1 MPRLSQGRVGSLSE
15 GSESSLSHVVYLY
28 GRQARLYSY
37 SCEYYSYH
45 VNIDM
50 QFPHEYEYANT
61 SVFIFMHEYEYGE
74 IGVFILIFMNT
85 IVFKGCP
92 VMSLTLRRCAGTHG
106 YKSSM

>member
-28 GRQARLYSY
+28 GRRARLYSY

-61 SVFIFMHEYEYGE
+61 SVFIFKDRPALPVRLKTLSEVE
-74 IGVFILIFMNT
+74 IG
-85 IVFKGCP
+85 
-92 VMSLTLRRCAGTHG
+92 AGG
-106 YKSSM
+106 R

>member
-1 MPRLSQGRVGSLSE
+1 
-15 GSESSLSHVVYLY
+15 
-28 GRQARLYSY
+28 
-37 SCEYYSYH
+37 
-45 VNIDM
+45 M

-92 VMSLTLRRCAGTHG
+92 AHETSQSAVPPPREIISV
-106 YKSSM
+106 